1 MQIRIL
7 VADDAKFI
15 RAAIRRVV
23 EFRDE
28 FVVCA
33 EASDGAEAVAKAL
46 EWCPDV
52 VVMDIRMP
60 VMNGIDAAK
69 ILADKCP
76 HTLVIA
82 DSVHAYTENF
92 PDLQRNGV
100 KGFALLLTCERA
112 PVRDEIQRVWR
123 SRLDGRREQNSLA
136 VGGNVQTQRR
146 KVARLAVVHTGN
158 RFTTECGL
166 DLRNFP

>member
-82 DSVHAYTENF
+82 DSVHAYTEYF
-92 PDLQRNGV
+92 PELQRNGV
-100 KGFALLLTCERA
+100 KGFVPKDLIVTDLLPAIDEVLHGGTWFTGPPER
-112 PVRDEIQRVWR
+112 
-123 SRLDGRREQNSLA
+123 S
-136 VGGNVQTQRR
+136 
-146 KVARLAVVHTGN
+146 
-158 RFTTECGL
+158 
-166 DLRNFP
+166 